1 MAEEFEVQGPHDR
14 VLEEVGEHGASDRFA
29 GRIAITTA
37 LLATFGAMFAY
48 MAGATQA
55 DAALFKNDAAIK
67 TTLASDQW
75 NYYQAKGNKQNLAEL
90 GRAVAPPAAQEKF
103 AADVERYAAEKEE
116 IRKKAEALEEQ
127 AHKFDENA
135 EHVMHI
141 HHRWAQ
147 AMTLLQIAIAM
158 AAIALLT
165 RRRWLQYVIYT
176 FAAAGCALGAMAGY
190 LTYG

>member
-1 MAEEFEVQGPHDR
+1 MSEEFEVQGPH
-14 VLEEVGEHGASDRFA
+14 EEAVEHIGEHGAADRFA

-37 LLATFGAMFAY
+37 LLATVGAMFSY
-48 MAGATQA
+48 MAGSTQA

-75 NYYQAKGNKQNLAEL
+75 NYYQAKGNKQNLADL
-90 GRAVAPPAAQEKF
+90 GHAIAPPAAQDKF
-103 AADVERYAAEKEE
+103 AADAERYGKEKEE
-116 IRKKAEALEEQ
+116 IRKKAEALEEE
-127 AHKFDENA
+127 AKVFDERA
-135 EHVMHI
+135 GHVMHI

-165 RRRWLQYVIYT
+165 RRTWLQFVIYA
-176 FAAAGCALGAMAGY
+176 FAGVGGVLGAMAAMQSF
-190 LTYG
+190 T